1 VNWEKGNMKN
11 MYFFDEKSFFWDWNA
26 RKKGL
31 EIKILSDLF
40 RCLPKNHLLCSQS
53 KNEHKLKI
61 TIQ

>member
-1 VNWEKGNMKN
+1 MKN

-40 RCLPKNHLLCSQS
+40 RCLPKNYLLCSQS